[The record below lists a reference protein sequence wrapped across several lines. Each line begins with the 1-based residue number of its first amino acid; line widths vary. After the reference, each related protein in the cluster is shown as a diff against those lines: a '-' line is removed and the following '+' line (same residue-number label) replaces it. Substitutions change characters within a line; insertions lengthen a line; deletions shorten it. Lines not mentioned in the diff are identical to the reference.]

1 MLAKSQNSITKE
13 QAIKRNSLD
22 IKEAK
27 VRPRSNNNAAV
38 GRAKAILQTTDKAK
52 MATRW
57 SQAQTI
63 QHHRNSRV
71 WIWSKTG
78 RNPMKISGKQ
88 IKIMTSPK
96 IILKGQ
102 QLDRR
107 GLNRTW
113 IRLLLATRS
122 SSSQIQ
128 TPNQKT
134 PINFFRNRFRWEN
147 RPNHNWQSIQQ
158 TSHQE
163 FRIKIKVELLVRAR
177 KIPASPTGVN
187 RRHNQAI
194 PPSQNKH
201 LRLQPKMPT
210 SRNRRSQSIP
220 RTCSHTPTTPAIQSR
235 CTQTQS
241 PNLHSRRRR
250 DCHQATQTK

>member
-1 MLAKSQNSITKE
+1 ME
-13 QAIKRNSLD
+13 QAIKRNSLA

-27 VRPRSNNNAAV
+27 VRPQSNNNVVV
-38 GRAKAILQTTDKAK
+38 GRAKAIHQTTDKAK

-63 QHHRNSRV
+63 QRHRNSRV
-71 WIWSKTG
+71 WIWGKTG

-88 IKIMTSPK
+88 SKTMTSPK
-96 IILKGQ
+96 IILKVQ

-107 GLNRTW
+107 GLNQTW
-113 IRLLLATRS
+113 IRSLLATRS
-122 SSSQIQ
+122 SSSQTQ

-134 PINFFRNRFRWEN
+134 PINCFRNRSRWEN
-147 RPNHNWQSIQQ
+147 RPNHNWPSIQQ
-158 TSHQE
+158 MSHQE
-163 FRIKIKVELLVRAR
+163 FRIKIKVELLGRVR

-187 RRHNQAI
+187 RQHNQLI

-201 LRLQPKMPT
+201 LRLQPKKPT
-210 SRNRRSQSIP
+210 SRNRRSRSIL

-241 PNLHSRRRR
+241 PNSHSQRRR